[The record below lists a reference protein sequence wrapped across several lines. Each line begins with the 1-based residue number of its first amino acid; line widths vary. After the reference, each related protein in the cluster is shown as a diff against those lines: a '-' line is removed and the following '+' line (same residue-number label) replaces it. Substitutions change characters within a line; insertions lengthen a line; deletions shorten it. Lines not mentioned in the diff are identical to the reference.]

1 MIGALARC
9 EEAVLRLAGETPP
22 YPPIF
27 VLGAPR
33 SGTTAL
39 FLTFVNSYHLSYF
52 PNLSDYAPRIPVTA
66 AAAGWVLTRYR
77 PTFRQHFGVVDQP
90 LGPSD
95 GWNIFH
101 RWFDR
106 DYEEAIDTRRF
117 THLQRLVTTFE
128 HLFRAPFCVRHNL
141 SSIRI
146 QHLLKLFPHAF
157 FPAIFR
163 DFREAAVSLAEAY
176 RVHDVSTD
184 RWWSAGPPHCDFLD
198 FESPLEKAVY
208 QVLGV
213 EAIMRRDLQ
222 RIPDDRSLLL
232 SYRTFCEDPGM
243 VRGWAEDVFHRSNTP
258 LRKRDGYGVVPR
270 HISRSSRLAQR
281 VEESTEEL
289 ETYYRHFL
297 EGRHLTSQKVLT
309 APLRRCVQP
318 HVSL

>member
-9 EEAVLRLAGETPP
+9 EEAALRLAGDEPP

-33 SGTTAL
+33 SGTTAM
-39 FLTFVNSYHLSYF
+39 FLTFVNSYRLSYF
-52 PNLSDYAPRIPVTA
+52 PNLSDYVPRLPVSA
-66 AAAGWVLTRYR
+66 AIAGWVLTHYR
-77 PTFRQHFGVVDQP
+77 PTFRQRFGVVDQP

-106 DYEEAIDTRRF
+106 DYEESIEPSRF
-117 THLQRLVTTFE
+117 RHLQRLVTTFE

-141 SSIRI
+141 SSIRVR
-146 QHLLKLFPHAF
+146 HLLKLFPRAV

-176 RVHDVSTD
+176 RVHDVSVD
-184 RWWSAGPPHCDFLD
+184 RWWSAGPPECDFLD

-213 EAIMRRDLQ
+213 EAIMRRDLEHV
-222 RIPDDRSLLL
+222 PDGRSILV
-232 SYRTFCEDPGM
+232 SYRQFCEDPGA
-243 VRGWAEDVFHRSNTP
+243 VRAWAEEVFHRSDAP
-258 LRKRDGYGVVPR
+258 LRKRDGYEAVPG
-270 HISRSSRLAQR
+270 HINRSSRLADS
-281 VEESTEEL
+281 VKESAGEL
-289 ETYYRHFL
+289 EKYYRHFL
-297 EGRHLTSQKVLT
+297 EGRHLTSRQVLT
-309 APLRRCVQP
+309 DPLRHSVQP
-318 HVSL
+318 HISL

>member
-9 EEAVLRLAGETPP
+9 EEAVLRLAGDTPP

-52 PNLSDYAPRIPVTA
+52 PNLSDYAPRLPVTA
-66 AAAGWVLTRYR
+66 AAAGWLLTRYR
-77 PTFRQHFGVVDQP
+77 PTFRQRFGVVNQP

-106 DYEEAIDTRRF
+106 DYEESIDPDRF

-146 QHLLKLFPHAF
+146 RHLLKLFPRAV

-176 RVHDVSTD
+176 RVHEVSTD
-184 RWWSAGPPHCDFLD
+184 RWWSAGPPDCNFLD
-198 FESPLEKAVY
+198 FETPLEKAVY

-232 SYRTFCEDPGM
+232 SYRSFCREPGA
-243 VRGWAEDVFHRSNTP
+243 VRNWAEEVFLRSNTP
-258 LRKRDGYGVVPR
+258 LRKRDGYDGVPR
-270 HISRSSRLAQR
+270 HICRSSRLAER
-281 VEESTEEL
+281 VEERRTEL
-289 ETYYRHFL
+289 HTYYRHFM
-297 EGRHLTSQKVLT
+297 EGRHLTSRAVLT
-309 APLRRCVQP
+309 DALRRGVQP
-318 HVSL
+318 HLSL